1 MTKAKNTVA
10 AENTG
15 MNFLAAEED
24 MSHIDMDS
32 NVGNEAVSSEDM
44 QVPRLKLTQL
54 ISNEI
59 KNGDP
64 QYIDGCKGGDYFHSA
79 TRDLYGAK
87 LYAINVFYKM
97 MYNVWKDRKLQGGGL
112 VGSFET
118 EAEANVARNEACTAS
133 RIPLD
138 DIKMVNDN
146 FQLKPTGVHYLIL
159 LDPAT
164 GEETPVIFDMDGS
177 KLKVSKRWNSAIK
190 SLKGERF
197 SHVWELTSFMESND
211 RNEDYYNTEF
221 KELGFVN
228 ASIMAS
234 AKEAHGN
241 ISADHT
247 AYLENKCVP
256 MHSAPAL
263 EDGGEKVLN

>member
-1 MTKAKNTVA
+1 MTKAKSKVA
-10 AENTG
+10 EANTG
-15 MNFLAAEED
+15 LAFLAGED
-24 MSHIDMDS
+24 TSHIDLNS
-32 NVGNEAVSSEDM
+32 NTGNEAVGSEDM

-64 QYIDGCKGGDYFHSA
+64 QYIEDCKGGDYFHSA
-79 TRDLYGAK
+79 TRELYGAK
-87 LYAINVFYKM
+87 LYVVSVFYKM

-118 EAEANVARNEACTAS
+118 EAEAEVARNEACVAV

-138 DIKMVNDN
+138 DIKEKDAN
-146 FQLKPTGVHYLIL
+146 FQLKPTGVHYLMLI
-159 LDPAT
+159 DPLT
-164 GEETPVIFDMDGS
+164 GEATPVVFDMDGS

-197 SHVWELTSFMESND
+197 AHVWELSSFMESND

-221 KELGFVN
+221 KDLGFIN
-228 ASIMAS
+228 AELMNTAR
-234 AKEAHGN
+234 EAHGN
-241 ISADHT
+241 ISADNAT
-247 AYLENKCVP
+247 YLEHKCTP
-256 MHSAPAL
+256 LDSGPAL
-263 EDGGEKVLN
+263 EHSEEKSVN